1 MESYS
6 LVLGRGGGEGRGW
19 LSNDH
24 TTQIDDVTKGT
35 PAIDNRTRILNL

>member
-19 LSNDH
+19 LRNDH
-24 TTQIDDVTKGT
+24 KATQIDDVTKGT
-35 PAIDNRTRILNL
+35 PAIDNRTRIL